1 MVKMEII
8 DIGILV
14 IIALP
19 ALVGLLFGFL
29 NILFSLLAWTLALGV
44 SIKFSS
50 YFSPMLENTIEMPL
64 IRNMLAF
71 LGLFIVSLMILSII
85 GFLIV
90 KLLGRTGL
98 TSADR
103 ILGLFFGTGLGI
115 AIVTMIV
122 FLMGFTSVPTEQWWE
137 ESRIVTPFERISVWS
152 SGYLPENIAKYHG
165 YDPREG
171 ELKQFSE
178 EPAGQPA
185 ESQVPENSPKEMNEQ
200 ADSKT

>member
-1 MVKMEII
+1 MQPV
-8 DIGILV
+8 DIGILI

-19 ALVGLLFGFL
+19 ALVGLLYGFL
-29 NILFSLLAWTLALGV
+29 NILFSLLAWTLALGF

-50 YFSPMLENTIEMPL
+50 FFSPMLENTIEMPF

-71 LGLFIVSLMILSII
+71 TGLFIVSLMILSVI
-85 GFLIV
+85 GYFIV

-122 FLMGFTSVPTEQWWE
+122 FLMGFTSVPSDEWWE
-137 ESRIVTPFERISVWS
+137 KSRIVTPFERISVWS
-152 SGYLPENIAKYHG
+152 SGYLPESIAKYHG
-165 YDPREG
+165 YEPRED
-171 ELKQFSE
+171 ELRQYKE
-178 EPAGQPA
+178 EPARQPA
-185 ESQVPENSPKEMNEQ
+185 EGEAPEGSPQEMNEQ
-200 ADSKT
+200 AEVKT

>member
-1 MVKMEII
+1 MQAI
-8 DIGILV
+8 DIGILIV
-14 IIALP
+14 IALP
-19 ALVGLLFGFL
+19 ALVGLLYGFL
-29 NILFSLLAWTLALGV
+29 NILFSLLAWTLALGF

-50 YFSPMLENTIEMPL
+50 FFSPMLENSIEMPL

-71 LGLFIVSLMILSII
+71 LGLFIVSLMVLSII

-122 FLMGFTSVPTEQWWE
+122 FLMGFTSVPMEKWWE
-137 ESRIVTPFERISVWS
+137 KSRIVTPFERISVWS

-165 YDPREG
+165 YEPREG
-171 ELKQFSE
+171 ELKQYSE
-178 EPAGQPA
+178 DPSGQPA
-185 ESQVPENSPKEMNEQ
+185 EGQAPDSSPQEMNEQ
-200 ADSKT
+200 AEIKT

>member
-1 MVKMEII
+1 MQPV

-19 ALVGLLFGFL
+19 ALVGLLYGFL

-50 YFSPMLENTIEMPL
+50 FFSPMLENTIEMPL

-115 AIVTMIV
+115 AIVTMII
-122 FLMGFTSVPTEQWWE
+122 FLMGFTSIPSEQWWE

-165 YDPREG
+165 YEPRED
-171 ELKQFSE
+171 ELRQYSE
-178 EPAGQPA
+178 DPAGPPA
-185 ESQVPENSPKEMNEQ
+185 EGEAPETSPQEMSEQ
-200 ADSKT
+200 AEIKT